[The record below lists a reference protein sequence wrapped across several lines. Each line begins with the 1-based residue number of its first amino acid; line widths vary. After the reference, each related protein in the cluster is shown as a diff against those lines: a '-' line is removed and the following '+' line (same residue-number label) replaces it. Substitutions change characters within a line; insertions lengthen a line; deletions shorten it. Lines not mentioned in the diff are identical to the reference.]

1 MSRSVRKP
9 YLMPA
14 LGVASQRCD
23 RVRANRAYRRLATVM
38 LSTSDIEEITLPDS
52 RETGLGDRATW
63 SGDGKPKRFAF
74 PHVQMNN
81 LIMKGD
87 TDGMAD
93 LKRFWEQAARK

>member
-14 LGVASQRCD
+14 LGVASQRLE
-23 RVRANRAYRRLATVM
+23 RARANRAYRRLATVT
-38 LSTSDIEEITLPDS
+38 LSTSHPDDILLPTIRDT
-52 RETGLGDRATW
+52 RLGDRATW

-74 PHVQMNN
+74 PQVQMNN

-87 TDGMAD
+87 KDGVAD
-93 LKRFWEQAARK
+93 LKRFWEQATRK